1 MISKRSCSLYFDC
14 EIPEHPLVCFEI
26 NIVFFYEGTY
36 NFKPL
41 LLSLDVA
48 EDKSIITTTKVFNL
62 VQTVRISLVIWV
74 LDQLV
79 DKFTREE
86 FKMLW
91 YLTKAS
97 MSHKIINL
105 ISQIQLVSWIAV
117 ALKSMIRT

>member
-1 MISKRSCSLYFDC
+1 M
-14 EIPEHPLVCFEI
+14 
-26 NIVFFYEGTY
+26 
-36 NFKPL
+36 
-41 LLSLDVA
+41 LSLDVA

-91 YLTKAS
+91 YLTKTS

>member
-1 MISKRSCSLYFDC
+1 M
-14 EIPEHPLVCFEI
+14 
-26 NIVFFYEGTY
+26 
-36 NFKPL
+36 
-41 LLSLDVA
+41 LSLDVA

-91 YLTKAS
+91 YLTKTS
-97 MSHKIINL
+97 MSYKIINL

>member
-1 MISKRSCSLYFDC
+1 M
-14 EIPEHPLVCFEI
+14 
-26 NIVFFYEGTY
+26 
-36 NFKPL
+36 
-41 LLSLDVA
+41 LSLDVA